1 MKKRIILFVFLVSI
15 FTIFGVIW
23 FFFQKKIDHQFRVT
37 FFDVGQ
43 GDSALIHFRNNETML
58 IDCGPDKSILYKL
71 GKSLGF
77 KRVITHL
84 VITHFDADH
93 YAGCVD
99 VLRRYRVEHV
109 YVNGQSK
116 QDAVWDAWMSEL
128 SKENSEI
135 FEVRGEH
142 ALFVASTTIQF
153 LFPLSEEDM
162 LPLHFKSNNF
172 SIVTRL
178 SDVSSGE
185 SILFMGDLEGPGEDV
200 LIKKYCTPKEKLEKV
215 SCTNLRSRILKIGH
229 HGSDTSSGEDFIRA
243 VSPAAGI
250 ISVGKKN
257 HFGHPS
263 LRILKR
269 LQRSD
274 VRILRTD
281 KSGDI
286 IYAY

>member
-1 MKKRIILFVFLVSI
+1 MRNKIIFFLFLISS
-15 FTIFGVIW
+15 FTIFGAAW

-71 GKSLGF
+71 GKALGF

-99 VLRRYRVEHV
+99 VLRRYQVEHV
-109 YVNGQSK
+109 YVNGRSK

-128 SKENSEI
+128 SKENSKI

-142 ALFVASTTIQF
+142 ALLVASTTIQF

-178 SDVSSGE
+178 SDVPSGE
-185 SILFMGDLEGPGEDV
+185 SILFMGDLEWPGEDV
-200 LIKKYCTPKEKLEKV
+200 LVNKYCTPKEKFKKSSMHKSSFPYFKNRPSWQRHFKWGRFYS
-215 SCTNLRSRILKIGH
+215 SCFANTWNCFRW
-229 HGSDTSSGEDFIRA
+229 
-243 VSPAAGI
+243 
-250 ISVGKKN
+250 KKES
-257 HFGHPS
+257 FWAS
-263 LRILKR
+263 F
-269 LQRSD
+269 
-274 VRILRTD
+274 
-281 KSGDI
+281 
-286 IYAY
+286 A